1 MATIV
6 LQVTGMKCGGCEN
19 SVKDAVQ
26 ALAGVKAVT
35 PSFKANTVEVDYDD
49 AVADPDAIKKAIQAK
64 GFAVA

>member
-19 SVKDAVQ
+19 SVRDAVKG
-26 ALAGVKAVT
+26 LAGVNTVT
-35 PSFKANTVEVDYDD
+35 PSFKANTVEVDYDESE
-49 AVADPDAIKKAIQAK
+49 ADIETIKKTIKDK

>member
-19 SVKDAVQ
+19 TVKTAVS
-26 ALAGVKAVT
+26 ALAGVAAVT
-35 PSFKANTVEVDYDD
+35 PSFKANTVEVDYDE
-49 AVADPDAIKKAIQAK
+49 AQTDPETIKQAIQGK